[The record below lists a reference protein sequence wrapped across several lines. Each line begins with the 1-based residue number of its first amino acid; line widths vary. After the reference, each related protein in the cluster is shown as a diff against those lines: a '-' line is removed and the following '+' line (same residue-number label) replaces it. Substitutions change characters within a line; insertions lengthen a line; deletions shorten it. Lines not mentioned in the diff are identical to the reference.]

1 MKELTLFVMRGCPHC
16 RMAQQ
21 FTEELCREDPRLRQI
36 PIRQID
42 ENEQPELANRYDYY
56 YVPCYFMGR
65 KNCTRGAAP
74 RSRSERCSIPP
85 LKAEKSEI
93 NSRFAPGR
101 C

>member
-56 YVPCYFMGR
+56 YVSCYFMG
-65 KNCTRGAAP
+65 
-74 RSRSERCSIPP
+74 E
-85 LKAEKSEI
+85 EKLHE
-93 NSRFAPGR
+93 GR
-101 C
+101 CTKEQIRKVLYTALES

>member
-56 YVPCYFMGR
+56 YVPCYFMG
-65 KNCTRGAAP
+65 
-74 RSRSERCSIPP
+74 E
-85 LKAEKSEI
+85 EKLHE
-93 NSRFAPGR
+93 GR
-101 C
+101 CTKEKIRKVLYTALES